1 MIKFLLSVFR
11 LFNLIFFILW
21 SQKTF
26 ALAVWCQ
33 QVYKTL
39 VVFLLLSETKTKQK
53 YLTVWQSESSTLL
66 HDPPHDFSGVNAF
79 LTKPFMQNIILLEN
93 VNIQLNCKAVS
104 LQTCIVLVGSGPRNW
119 KPHRARDPQISW
131 PLNTTIKTRHI
142 HNKSQYQTE
151 GKKSFAGV

>member
-1 MIKFLLSVFR
+1 MIFLLSVFR
-11 LFNLIFFILW
+11 FSFFYLFYFRKPEDFCTRCLMSTSLENTSGF
-21 SQKTF
+21 SS
-26 ALAVWCQ
+26 
-33 QVYKTL
+33 L
-39 VVFLLLSETKTKQK
+39 VGNKNKTKK

-104 LQTCIVLVGSGPRNW
+104 LQTCIVLAGSGPRNW

-151 GKKSFAGV
+151 GKKSLAGV